1 MEEPDHIESHL
12 LTGRLIIGRYED
24 DMEQDLFLL
33 GDDFM
38 PWMVLA
44 FGAAM
49 VVGNLAAM
57 FRPPKQDAKASPQQ
71 RKNNNAPAAKPPVV
85 RSLVMIAIGA
95 VAAVWG
101 AVSLLS

>member
-1 MEEPDHIESHL
+1 
-12 LTGRLIIGRYED
+12 
-24 DMEQDLFLL
+24 MEQDLFLL

-57 FRPPKQDAKASPQQ
+57 FRPPSPDSRNAKKGAQHNKSQNAAQQ
-71 RKNNNAPAAKPPVV
+71 TATKPPVM
-85 RSLVMIAIGA
+85 RSVVMIVIGA
-95 VAAVWG
+95 IAAIWG